1 VAAAPLQRSLITAVV
16 MSAALMQALDTTIAN
31 VALPHIQ
38 GSVSASQ
45 DQITWVLT
53 FYIVAAGMTMPLTSW
68 LAERFGARLVF
79 LVSVGGFTI
88 ASALCGAAQTLSQIV
103 GFRFLQGVAG
113 AALIP
118 LGQAVLLG
126 VNPPERQNQALA
138 TYSMTM
144 MLGPIMGPVLGG
156 FFTDNYSWRW
166 CFLVNVPVG
175 ILTLIGAWF
184 FLPKKES
191 GHPPKFDLFGF
202 STIAITIGALQ
213 LMCDRGETNDW
224 FGATETWVELIL
236 AGLFFYFFVVHTVTS
251 PRPLFSRTLFRNRT
265 FNASLLAT
273 LVVIGAVNASLALSP
288 PLLQNIYG
296 YPVFSAGV
304 LLVPRGVGTFLMTV
318 ALGRL
323 MGRIDLRVLLG
334 AGLVIMAIS
343 FWMMAG
349 FAPTTDSGPI
359 LVSGFIQGLAMSLV
373 WTPISA
379 IAFGTLSPALRAQ
392 GTTMWNVVRNLGGS
406 AGISLVQALLTTN
419 TQVAHSTIASHMSLD
434 NPQVRQVLQ
443 HGLDRGLGP
452 ATATALDAV
461 MSRQASMIAYLDDFQ
476 LLAIAMLV
484 MIPLLLLMRRPEAS
498 AGPIVTE

>member
-68 LAERFGARLVF
+68 LADRFGSRMVF
-79 LVSVGGFTI
+79 LVSLAGFTA
-88 ASALCGAAQTLSQIV
+88 ASALCGAAQTLMQIV

-118 LGQAVLLG
+118 LGQAVVLA
-126 VNPPERQNQALA
+126 VNPRERQNQALA

-156 FFTDNYSWRW
+156 FFTDDYSWRW

-175 ILTLIGAWF
+175 ILTFLGAWF
-184 FLPKKES
+184 FLPKKEP

-202 STIAITIGALQ
+202 TTIAIGIGALQ
-213 LMCDRGETNDW
+213 LMCDRGEINDW
-224 FGATETWVELIL
+224 FGATETWIEVII
-236 AGLFFYFFVVHTVTS
+236 AGLFFYLFAVHTVTA
-251 PRPLFSRTLFRNRT
+251 PKPLFSRALFRDQT
-265 FNASLLAT
+265 FSASLLAT

-288 PLLQNIYG
+288 PLLQNLYG
-296 YPVFSAGV
+296 YPVFAAGV
-304 LLVPRGVGTFLMTV
+304 LLVPRGVGTFLMTI
-318 ALGRL
+318 ALGPL

-349 FAPTTDSGPI
+349 FAPTLDSGPI
-359 LVSGFIQGLAMSLV
+359 IVSGFIQGVAMSLV
-373 WTPISA
+373 WTSISA
-379 IAFGTLSPALRAQ
+379 IAFGALSPALRAQ

-419 TQVAHSTIASHMSLD
+419 IQVAHSSIASHMSLD
-434 NPQVRQVLQ
+434 NPQVRQVFER
-443 HGLDRGLGP
+443 GAAVGLGH
-452 ATATALDAV
+452 ATAGALDAV
-461 MSRQASMIAYLDDFQ
+461 MNRQASVIAYLDDFQ
-476 LLAIAMLV
+476 LLAIAMLA
-484 MIPLLLLMRRPEAS
+484 MIPLLFLMRRPSGGATQVIME
-498 AGPIVTE
+498 